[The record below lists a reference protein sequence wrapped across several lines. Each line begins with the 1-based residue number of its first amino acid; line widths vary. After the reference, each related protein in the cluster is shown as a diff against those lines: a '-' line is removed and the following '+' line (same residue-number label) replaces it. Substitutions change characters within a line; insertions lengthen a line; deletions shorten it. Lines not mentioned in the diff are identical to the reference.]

1 MKRQV
6 FNKIVGVASV
16 YYGIDFFQVI
26 HASEILL
33 FKIKT
38 HFKKSNQ

>member
-6 FNKIVGVASV
+6 FNKIVGAVSV
-16 YYGIDFFQVI
+16 YYGIDFFHVI
-26 HASEILL
+26 ETSEILL